1 MNKADST
8 ISEIISRNGIM
19 VIDGS
24 MSTALEHLGANL
36 NSSLWTARALAD
48 SPELVRQVH
57 LDYFRAGA
65 DCGITCSY
73 QATIPGLT
81 ANGYTQEEAE
91 KLIARSVEI
100 FIEARQQWWEEE
112 GEKSGRVWPLCL
124 AGIGPYGA
132 YLADGSEYR
141 GKYGV
146 DDDVLDRFHRR
157 RMEILNEAGAD
168 ILLIETQPSLH
179 EALLAAGIAEEL
191 GADYWISFSCADEKH
206 ICEGDSIRKCV
217 EIFSKDHPHLK
228 MIGVNCTKPIYIA
241 GLIKEL
247 RAGLQS
253 TEEGKKIPIG
263 VYPNSGEEYDPV
275 TKTWHGTGDAKNFGE
290 YALDY
295 MRAGA
300 DAVGGCCTTV
310 ASHVEQVADAR
321 KTFLESGAARVM
333 IP

>member
-1 MNKADST
+1 MKKETNT
-8 ISEIISRNGIM
+8 ISDIISRNGIM

-24 MSTALEHLGANL
+24 MSTALEHLGADL
-36 NSSLWTARALAD
+36 NSKLWTARALAE
-48 SPELVRQVH
+48 SPELVRRVH

-81 ANGYTQEEAE
+81 ANGYTREEAE

-112 GEKSGRVWPLCL
+112 GEKAGRAWPLCL

-146 DDDVLDRFHRR
+146 GDDVLDSFHRR
-157 RMEILNEAGAD
+157 RMEILHQAGAD

-206 ICEGDSIRKCV
+206 ICEGDPIRKCAEV
-217 EIFSKDHPHLK
+217 FAEGHPHLK
-228 MIGVNCTKPIYIA
+228 MIGVNCTKPVYIS

-247 RAGLQS
+247 RAGLQTAGS
-253 TEEGKKIPIG
+253 TRHRRREKLRGIRPRLYAGRGGCRRRLLHDSGFPRRAGRRSQKSLHRRRQGPRNKSLTHGGKKVQGSI
-263 VYPNSGEEYDPV
+263 Y
-275 TKTWHGTGDAKNFGE
+275 KH
-290 YALDY
+290 L
-295 MRAGA
+295 
-300 DAVGGCCTTV
+300 
-310 ASHVEQVADAR
+310 
-321 KTFLESGAARVM
+321 
-333 IP
+333 